1 MKKLAVLS
9 TVLLLTLMTF
19 SATVTFIFDAKEAEE
34 VFLIGDFLENGKQK
48 MDKSFTGLWRLRVN
62 LDEGKY
68 LYKYE
73 IDGKRKINYS
83 NTNVD
88 FKNNEVFNY
97 RIVEGMYFESV
108 GDGIVKEAIH
118 ETTREFINPVKPGEI
133 YLSLKVS
140 ENDVEDVILEG
151 NFNSYNK
158 EIIKSEGNIEYRF
171 HVYTDASLL
180 KYRFR
185 IIDGEEIIKGSN
197 DSENPFEFD
206 FNNPKIA
213 FFDVPDWAKGRV
225 FYQIFPDRF
234 RNGNKENDPVYT
246 PDWYG
251 EYTRDKL
258 MFDHYGGDLDGVIQ
272 SESYFNDLGIQAI
285 YFNPI
290 FESIST
296 HKYNTTDYLSI
307 DHRFGTEETF
317 EELVQMMHSNDMKI
331 IIDGVFNHT
340 GTEFF
345 AMQENFEKQKE
356 SDYLDWYYIKQFP
369 IEEKPTSYES
379 WQGYASLPELNIDN
393 PEVKAFFNRVI
404 GKWMMKNIDG
414 WRLDA
419 ADQIPKYFWN
429 NYFYPNIKSINEEA
443 LVVGEYWKDSTEYFQ
458 APSFDG
464 VMNYLFKD
472 AALLYVKN
480 GQAKTFVES
489 TNSYLNK
496 YPPQVIHSLWNL
508 LGSHDTERIFT
519 MLEEDVERMKMIS
532 ALQMTF
538 IGAPLIYYGDE
549 IGMTGGNDPFD
560 RKPFPWKEEM
570 SDKDLLEHYKKIID
584 LRKNRE
590 SLQLG
595 DYKVIEADEGLLI
608 FERITEKEQT
618 IVVVNSK
625 NKPITTD
632 KLEGEFLD
640 LYNDDIIEEINE
652 IPAKSFKILE
662 RK

>member
-1 MKKLAVLS
+1 MKKLAFIFLLFIMVL
-9 TVLLLTLMTF
+9 TTF
-19 SATVTFIFDAKEAEE
+19 SATVTFILDAKEAEE
-34 VFLIGDFLENGKQK
+34 VYLIGDFLKNGKQK
-48 MDKSFTGLWRLRVN
+48 MEKSFTGLWRLRIN

-118 ETTREFINPVKPGEI
+118 ETTREYINPVKPGEI
-133 YLSLKVS
+133 YLSLKVR

-151 NFNSYNK
+151 NFSSVQK
-158 EIIKSEGNIEYRF
+158 QIIDNEGMIEYRF
-171 HVYTDASLL
+171 HVLTEAPLL

-185 IIDGEEIIKGSN
+185 IIDGKEIIIGYN
-197 DSENPFEFD
+197 NTETLFEFD
-206 FNNPKIA
+206 FQNPKIA
-213 FFDVPDWAKGRV
+213 FFDVPDWAKGKV
-225 FYQIFPDRF
+225 FYQIFTDRF
-234 RNGNKENDPVYT
+234 RNGNEENDPVYT

-251 EYTRDKL
+251 EYTKDKL
-258 MFDHYGGDLDGVIQ
+258 MFHHYGGDLDGVIK
-272 SESYFNDLGIQAI
+272 SENYLKELGIQAI

-290 FESIST
+290 FESSST
-296 HKYNTTDYLSI
+296 HKYNTKDYLSI

-317 EELVQMMHSNDMKI
+317 KNLVDTLHSNDIKI

-340 GTEFF
+340 GTDFF
-345 AMQENFEKQKE
+345 AMEENFKKQKE

-404 GKWMMKNIDG
+404 GKWMMEDIDG

-429 NYFYPNIKSINEEA
+429 DYFYPNVKSIDEET
-443 LVVGEYWKDSTEYFQ
+443 LIVGEYWKDSTEYFQ
-458 APSFDG
+458 SPSFDG

-472 AALLYVKN
+472 AALLYIKN
-480 GQAKTFVES
+480 GQAKTFVKS

-519 MLEEDVERMKMIS
+519 MLEEDVEMMKLIS

-538 IGAPLIYYGDE
+538 VGAPLIYYGDE

-560 RKPFPWKEEM
+560 RKPFPWKEEIWNEEIL
-570 SDKDLLEHYKKIID
+570 KHYKKMIE

-590 SLQLG
+590 SLQIG
-595 DYKVIEADEGLLI
+595 DYKVLEAKEGLLI
-608 FERITEKEQT
+608 FERSTEKEQT
-618 IVVVNSK
+618 IIVINSK
-625 NKPITTD
+625 NDSIITD
-632 KLEGEFLD
+632 KLNGEFKD
-640 LYNDDIIEEINE
+640 LYNNVIIEEVEKIS
-652 IPAKSFKILE
+652 AKSFMILE
-662 RK
+662 EK